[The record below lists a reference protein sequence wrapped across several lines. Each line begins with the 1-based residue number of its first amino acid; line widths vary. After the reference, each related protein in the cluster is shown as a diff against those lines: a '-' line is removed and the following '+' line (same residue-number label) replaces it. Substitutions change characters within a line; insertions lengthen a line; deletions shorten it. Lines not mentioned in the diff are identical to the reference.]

1 MAFGLKK
8 LIAVLAAAVFSVGH
22 VACACLPGASAMP
35 VSNIAA
41 VAEHSHEMAA
51 VSHRHGNVG
60 TVDQK
65 DDAPCGPSES
75 SCENCLPAQFAAA
88 PDAAKLAAPAQA
100 GGLFIAVLP
109 YIISAESPRPLL
121 KAAARLRWTPPPG
134 LTPVSLKIRLLI

>member
-1 MAFGLKK
+1 MAFGLKNFV
-8 LIAVLAAAVFSVGH
+8 IAFAAVVFSAGH
-22 VACACLPGASAMP
+22 VACACLPGSSAIP

-41 VAEHSHEMAA
+41 VADHSHEMAA
-51 VSHRHGNVG
+51 AAHHHR
-60 TVDQK
+60 DIIALDE
-65 DDAPCGPSES
+65 DDGAPCGPSES
-75 SCENCLPAQFAAA
+75 SCENCLLAQFAAD